1 MVTERVDLAII
12 GGGPAGQLAAS
23 TAAQEGLRVVLI
35 EQERQVGGE
44 CVRRGTIPSK
54 TLRETALALSN
65 FRKRSGGVVEVSL
78 GTDVQLESLMTR
90 KGQVIDAHHAFLA
103 ESLAAEGVEVW
114 HGRARFLEPRLLA
127 VLSVGGQTRLVEAR
141 GVIIATGSR
150 PRTPPDVPVDHEH
163 VLDSDSV
170 LSMAWL
176 PRSLTVL
183 GSGVIASEYAS
194 IFSTLGVQVTMVD
207 RAERPLSFLDDE
219 LSAGFV
225 RAFEAQGGRSIG
237 GRRHTRVTWN
247 GVDRVITTLDDGTT
261 IESEKLLCALGRTA
275 NVERLDLARAGVST
289 STRGL
294 IPVDEALQTST
305 QGVYAVGDVIGPPS
319 LASSS
324 MEQGRRAVRH
334 FLGQAPGPA
343 PELIPAGVYT
353 IPELSSVGL
362 TEPRPARAT
371 AKSTSG
377 EPRSTASRAGRS
389 ARPPKGSSSSSATPR
404 AGGCS
409 ASTSSGR
416 GPRSSSTWASSR
428 CCRRYRSTSSSTASS
443 TSQPS
448 PRRTGW
454 PRSRSFAHDGR
465 TPAQSRRERSS

>member
-35 EQERQVGGE
+35 EQERHVGGE

-78 GTDVQLESLMTR
+78 GTDVQLDSLMTR

-114 HGRARFLEPRLLA
+114 HGRARFLAQRLLA
-127 VLSVGGQTRLVEAR
+127 VMSVGGQTRLVEAR

-194 IFSTLGVQVTMVD
+194 IFATLGVQVTMID
-207 RAERPLSFLDDE
+207 RADRPLGFLDDE

-225 RAFEAQGGRSIG
+225 RAFETQGGRFLG
-237 GRRHTRVTWN
+237 GRRHTHVAWN

-261 IESEKLLCALGRTA
+261 VESEKLLCALGRTA
-275 NVERLDLARAGVST
+275 NVERLDLARAGVAT
-289 STRGL
+289 TTRGL
-294 IPVDEALQTST
+294 IPVDGALQTGT
-305 QGVYAVGDVIGPPS
+305 PGVYAVGDVIGPPS

-334 FLGQAPGPA
+334 FLGQAPGPV
-343 PELIPAGVYT
+343 PELIPSGVYT

-362 TEPRPARAT
+362 TEAAARARHGDIPVGR
-371 AKSTSG
+371 APFHRIARGHISANPEGLLKLVCDAEGRRLVGVHVIG
-377 EPRSTASRAGRS
+377 EGASELVHLGQLAMLSALPVDVFVDGLFNFPTLAEAYRVAALEIVRARRTRPRSVAA
-389 ARPPKGSSSSSATPR
+389 
-404 AGGCS
+404 
-409 ASTSSGR
+409 
-416 GPRSSSTWASSR
+416 
-428 CCRRYRSTSSSTASS
+428 
-443 TSQPS
+443 
-448 PRRTGW
+448 
-454 PRSRSFAHDGR
+454 
-465 TPAQSRRERSS
+465 

>member
-362 TEPRPARAT
+362 TEAAARARH
-371 AKSTSG
+371 G
-377 EPRSTASRAGRS
+377 EVHVGRAPFHRI
-389 ARPPKGSSSSSATPR
+389 ARGQISATPEGLLKLVCDPEGRRLLGVHVIGEGASELVHLGQLAMLSALPVDVFVDGLFNFPTLAEAYRVAALEIVR
-404 AGGCS
+404 A
-409 ASTSSGR
+409 
-416 GPRSSSTWASSR
+416 
-428 CCRRYRSTSSSTASS
+428 
-443 TSQPS
+443 
-448 PRRTGW
+448 RRTH
-454 PRSRSFAHDGR
+454 SRSVA
-465 TPAQSRRERSS
+465 A